1 MKGFAVGAIAIVV
14 VAIVAVIFLMH
25 YTQFGAVSTGNVI
38 LSLTDPA
45 NVPSGTQNLS
55 ITYSA
60 ISVHTIGSNTSG
72 WTNLSASGGVDLLSL
87 SNSSIV
93 LASTSIPNG
102 TKINMLAFNVS
113 NAQITINNTVY
124 KVILP
129 SNRIIAHINS
139 TQSINGTVK
148 VLLDLS
154 PTVVTIVTANSTVFI
169 MVPSIRAVIIPN
181 PSKIIRT
188 PGAKASLDL
197 RDKAELEDITPNISI
212 SAVHLATA
220 NNITNLQVTVKDNSN
235 TSVLIRHVQL
245 FGNQSVVLPKF
256 NYTIGDGNFSETQH
270 SNITPSDLS
279 ATVNGTTRVFNS
291 TERESELINIGRDF
305 AEMKTITFF
314 AGSNGTLYL
323 PYLQCMVHPVVGGE
337 NEGPTPVSSVCPAYV
352 NYSNFLQGYSL
363 NAGQSETFLFNGL
376 LVMGQGNHP
385 IYIVP

>member
-14 VAIVAVIFLMH
+14 VAIVAVVFLIH
-25 YTQFGAVSTGNVI
+25 YIQFGAVSTGNVI

-181 PSKIIRT
+181 PSQIIRT

-270 SNITPSDLS
+270 GNINPSDL
-279 ATVNGTTRVFNS
+279 
-291 TERESELINIGRDF
+291 
-305 AEMKTITFF
+305 
-314 AGSNGTLYL
+314 
-323 PYLQCMVHPVVGGE
+323 
-337 NEGPTPVSSVCPAYV
+337 
-352 NYSNFLQGYSL
+352 
-363 NAGQSETFLFNGL
+363 
-376 LVMGQGNHP
+376 
-385 IYIVP
+385 